1 MEPIFDRNG
10 KTVGWL
16 REDVVYDLDGANLAF
31 VFRGALF
38 EYNGKH
44 VGSFSNKFFL
54 DEEGKAVAFVRGA
67 RGAIV
72 PPLPSAI
79 PIPPKPMTTPSP
91 ARTTTISVPSMPP
104 VHSLTWSDKPW
115 AVLVKHPKQ

>member
-16 REDVVYDLDGANLAF
+16 HEDVVYDLEGANLAF

-38 EYNGKH
+38 GFDGRH

-67 RGAIV
+67 SGPNV
-72 PPLPSAI
+72 PPMPSAI
-79 PIPPKPMTTPSP
+79 PVPPRPMTTPTPKKTMTS
-91 ARTTTISVPSMPP
+91 SVPSMPP
-104 VHSLTWSDKPW
+104 VHSLTWSNTPW
-115 AVLVKHPKQ
+115 VVLLKHAK